1 MKPLPLSIVA
11 RASVKF
17 QWMHCWRLAVYSV
30 TSGRF
35 SNLVNFRN
43 AFWSHGMSDFGI
55 NSPYEVKPVFSRDI
69 LPPWSHL
76 KQSNKKAAAPRELFS
91 QDLTLVDFPWEITS
105 YLCEY
110 NGHISC
116 TFVLRRTSVSK
127 IMLQDAR
134 DWEIK
139 ISMDCNGSR
148 NFSWTLL
155 LTDGNLIL
163 PFDPLILIVDCS
175 CSMGA
180 NSVVGINRSCWS
192 LQVCFMS

>member
-17 QWMHCWRLAVYSV
+17 QWMHCWRPAVYSV

-35 SNLVNFRN
+35 SNLVNLRN

-69 LPPWSHL
+69 SPPWSHL
-76 KQSNKKAAAPRELFS
+76 KQSNKKAAAPGEFVQSRFNTGWLPMGNYQLFMWVQCPYFLYFCS
-91 QDLTLVDFPWEITS
+91 E
-105 YLCEY
+105 
-110 NGHISC
+110 H
-116 TFVLRRTSVSK
+116 
-127 IMLQDAR
+127 
-134 DWEIK
+134 
-139 ISMDCNGSR
+139 
-148 NFSWTLL
+148 WTLL
-155 LTDGNLIL
+155 LTDGNRIL
-163 PFDPLILIVDCS
+163 PFDPLILILDWS

-192 LQVCFMS
+192 FKVCFMS